1 MTEAIERINKHH
13 DEMRDKF
20 IKRMQIIQS
29 EADEYATIV
38 TRIQTQLDRGL
49 EEGRQIHQCK
59 SDADVMRRQEA
70 LTMAADSLHNITVPV
85 TFDVTNSLRIN
96 YAGML
101 IDFLLQLGKILKA
114 VYKNGSRIVGMHV
127 QQSSD

>member
-1 MTEAIERINKHH
+1 
-13 DEMRDKF
+13 
-20 IKRMQIIQS
+20 MQVIQS
-29 EADEYATIV
+29 EADQYATIV
-38 TRIQTQLDRGL
+38 TRIQTQLDRVL
-49 EEGRQIHQCK
+49 EEGRQIHLCK

>member
-1 MTEAIERINKHH
+1 MSALTEAIERINKHH

-20 IKRMQIIQS
+20 IKRMQVIQG
-29 EADEYATIV
+29 EADEYATIL

-85 TFDVTNSLRIN
+85 AFDVTDSLRID
-96 YAGML
+96 YTGIHM
-101 IDFLLQLGKILKA
+101 
-114 VYKNGSRIVGMHV
+114 
-127 QQSSD
+127 QSKLFVI